1 MTGSPLPTREGVGAS
16 CVVLPD
22 GPWPTIAACLMDCF
36 ARVTPQAWAQ
46 RIASGQ
52 LVDASGA
59 PVSADRPYER
69 ALKVYYY
76 RDPPAESEWPE
87 SDTVVYRDD
96 RIVVADKPH
105 FMPVTPSGRHLHQ
118 TLLVRLKRRLG
129 IDSLA
134 PVHRIDRETAGLVLF
149 TVDPASRGAYQRLFA
164 ERRVEKRYECIA
176 PWRDGMASPFVYRSR
191 LVDDA
196 AHFMRM
202 TEAEGEPNAETRIR
216 LIERR
221 GVMARYELTPA
232 TGKRH
237 QLRVHCASLGMPIV
251 GDRIYP
257 ALQPADTDD
266 PADPLRLL
274 AAALAFTDP
283 LTGEARRF
291 ESGRRLDWPASPEAA
306 VADAHQ

>member
-1 MTGSPLPTREGVGAS
+1 MSGSPLPTRDGVGAS

-22 GPWPTIAACLMDCF
+22 GSWPTIAACLIDRF
-36 ARVTPQAWAQ
+36 ARVSPQACAQ
-46 RIASGQ
+46 RFATGQ
-52 LVDASGA
+52 VVDSAGA
-59 PVSADRPYER
+59 PVTADRPYQR

-76 RDPPAESEWPE
+76 RDPPVEAEWPE
-87 SDTVVYRDD
+87 SEIVVYRDD

-129 IDSLA
+129 IDTLA

-149 TVDPASRGAYQRLFA
+149 TVDPAARGAYQRLFA
-164 ERRVEKRYECIA
+164 ERQVEKRYECIA
-176 PWRDGMASPFVYRSR
+176 PWRDGMTAPFLYRSR
-191 LVDDA
+191 LIDDPT
-196 AHFMRM
+196 HFMRLV
-202 TEAEGEPNAETRIR
+202 EADGEPNAETRIS

-221 GVMARYELTPA
+221 GALARYELRPA

-237 QLRVHCASLGMPIV
+237 QLRVQCAALGMPIL

-257 ALQPADTDD
+257 VLKPADTDD
-266 PADPLRLL
+266 LANPLRLL

-283 LTGEARRF
+283 LTGDERCF
-291 ESGRRLDWPASPEAA
+291 ESGLRLDWPETPPASS
-306 VADAHQ
+306 AHQ